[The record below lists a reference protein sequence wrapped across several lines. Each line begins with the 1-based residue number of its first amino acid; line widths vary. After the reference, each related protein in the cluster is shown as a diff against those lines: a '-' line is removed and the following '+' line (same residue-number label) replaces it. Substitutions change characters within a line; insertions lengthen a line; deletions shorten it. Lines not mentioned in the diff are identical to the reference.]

1 MTEIIQVQTP
11 TAVSAVHDLFLEYA
25 QSLGFSLC
33 FQGFDQELASLP
45 GDYSPPSGR
54 LLLAL
59 VDGAPA
65 GCIGIHALSD
75 DTCEIKRLYVR
86 RQYRGHQLGRKLA
99 EKAIEEARAIGYG
112 TMRLDTIED
121 KMKTAVQLYR
131 ELGFVEIAPYR
142 ENPIP
147 SALYMELHLKPS
159 AATQRRRASGGKR

>member
-1 MTEIIQVQTP
+1 MTEIIQVQTV
-11 TAVSAVHDLFLEYA
+11 TEIGAVRDLFVEYA

-33 FQGFDQELASLP
+33 FQGFDQELAHLP
-45 GDYSPPSGR
+45 GDYSPPRGR
-54 LLLAL
+54 LLLAR

-65 GCIGIHALSD
+65 GCVGVHALSD
-75 DTCEIKRLYVR
+75 DVCEIKRLYVLPEF
-86 RQYRGHQLGRKLA
+86 RGHSLGRKLA
-99 EKAIEEARAIGYG
+99 EKAIAEARAIGYS

-147 SALYMELHLKPS
+147 SALYMELQLKPG
-159 AATQRRRASGGKR
+159 AEAQRHRA

>member
-1 MTEIIQVQTP
+1 MREIIQVQTA
-11 TAVSAVHDLFLEYA
+11 TEIGAVRDLFVEYA

-33 FQGFDQELASLP
+33 FQNFDEELAHLP

-54 LLLAL
+54 LLLAQ

-65 GCIGIHALSD
+65 GCVGIHALSD
-75 DTCEIKRLYVR
+75 DVCEIKRLYVR
-86 RQYRGHQLGRKLA
+86 PEFRGHQLGRKLA

-112 TMRLDTIED
+112 MMRLDTIED
-121 KMKTAVQLYR
+121 GMKAAVQLYR

-147 SALYMELHLKPS
+147 SALYMELDLSK
-159 AATQRRRASGGKR
+159 ANA